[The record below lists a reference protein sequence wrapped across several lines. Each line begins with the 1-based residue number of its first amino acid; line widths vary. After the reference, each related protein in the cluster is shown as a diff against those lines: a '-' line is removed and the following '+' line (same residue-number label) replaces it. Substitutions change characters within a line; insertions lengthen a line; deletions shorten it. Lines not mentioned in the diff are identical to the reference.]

1 MSGRSLRLRS
11 SERRKSR
18 PCSRCLLDGRAS
30 SLCSC
35 EGEREG
41 GRWVR
46 WCTQP
51 EGRWNPE
58 LEGHPPVNEEP
69 AKTAPNQTRF
79 AAMSCSFVPPH
90 FPCYTTSVHAA
101 SIQVN
106 QRLQYLVLSSPCC
119 HHEAEASAEHV
130 REWVGMGGACEGV
143 GGDVRDLLVPEPG
156 IMQVACRPTAGTAW
170 IP

>member
-1 MSGRSLRLRS
+1 MSGRSLRLSS
-11 SERRKSR
+11 SERLKSR
-18 PCSRCLLDGRAS
+18 PCSHRLLGGRAS
-30 SLCSC
+30 SLCSR
-35 EGEREG
+35 ERECEG

-51 EGRWNPE
+51 EGRWNLE
-58 LEGHPPVNEEP
+58 LKGHPP
-69 AKTAPNQTRF
+69 ARRSRQKWHQTKLLCRHVMLF
-79 AAMSCSFVPPH
+79 CATSFPMLYHFRSC
-90 FPCYTTSVHAA
+90 C
-101 SIQVN
+101 
-106 QRLQYLVLSSPCC
+106 
-119 HHEAEASAEHV
+119 AEHV